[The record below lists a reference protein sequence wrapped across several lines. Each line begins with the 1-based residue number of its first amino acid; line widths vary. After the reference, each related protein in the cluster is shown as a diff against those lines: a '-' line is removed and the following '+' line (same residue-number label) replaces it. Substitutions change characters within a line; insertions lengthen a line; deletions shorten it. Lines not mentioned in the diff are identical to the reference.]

1 MRHRLAWLSTAP
13 LMLAGLLAGHAVG
26 YRLAFSD
33 PHARA
38 DALGHSGHSYFA
50 YLPFALAISV
60 SVLLAGLVLHAIS
73 AFRGEPRRPAASPVI
88 VLLPP
93 VAFLA
98 QEVTERLVHTGQ
110 IPWTVVVQPAFLI
123 GLALQLPF
131 ALAAL
136 VLAWALDFAARA
148 VGGALASR
156 PRLTV
161 EVEVPIPVLVTAGPR
176 VAGLARGYAERAPPL
191 LRRP

>member
-1 MRHRLAWLSTAP
+1 MSHRVAWLSTAP
-13 LMLAGLLAGHAVG
+13 LMLAGLLAGHSVG
-26 YRLAFSD
+26 YRLAYSD
-33 PHARA
+33 PHTRA

-60 SVLLAGLVLHAIS
+60 AALLAGLVLHAIS

-93 VAFLA
+93 VAFVA

-131 ALAAL
+131 TLAAL
-136 VLAWALDFAARA
+136 LLAWALDFAARA
-148 VGGALASR
+148 VGGALASS

-161 EVEVPIPVLVTAGPR
+161 EVEVPIPVLATAGPR

>member
-1 MRHRLAWLSTAP
+1 
-13 LMLAGLLAGHAVG
+13 MLAGLLAGHSVG
-26 YRLAFSD
+26 YRLAYSD

-38 DALGHSGHSYFA
+38 DALGHSGHSYFT

-60 SVLLAGLVLHAIS
+60 AVLLAGLVLHAIS

-93 VAFLA
+93 VAFVA
-98 QEVTERLVHTGQ
+98 QEVTERLLHTGQ

-136 VLAWALDFAARA
+136 LLAWALDFAARA
-148 VGGALASR
+148 VGGALAAM
-156 PRLTV
+156 PRLTF
-161 EVEVPIPVLVTAGPR
+161 EVEVPVPVPATVRPR

>member
-50 YLPFALAISV
+50 YLPFALAISFG
-60 SVLLAGLVLHAIS
+60 VLLAGLILHAIS
-73 AFRGEPRRPAASPVI
+73 AFRGKPRRPAASPVI
-88 VLLPP
+88 VLMTP
-93 VAFLA
+93 VAFVA

-136 VLAWALDFAARA
+136 LLAWALDFAARA
-148 VGGALASR
+148 VGYALASR
-156 PRLTV
+156 PSLTF
-161 EVEVPIPVLVTAGPR
+161 EVEVPIPVLVTARPR

>member
-1 MRHRLAWLSTAP
+1 MRHRVAWLSTAP

-50 YLPFALAISV
+50 YLPFALAISA

-93 VAFLA
+93 VAFVA

-110 IPWTVVVQPAFLI
+110 IPWTVFVQPAFLI

-136 VLAWALDFAARA
+136 LLAWALDFAARA
-148 VGGALASR
+148 VGRALASR